1 MGRSRGNT
9 RNNFDFIIEE
19 YMSVTTI
26 ATTIATAAMLASPI
40 YTTAADT
47 DTTCSEYAKSASFIN
62 DKDPLIQEIYW
73 RVFESIKNLE
83 SLPGIRDLPKV
94 KEAVHVLKPGLQERW
109 AELVEKG
116 AITKEE
122 GDKEGR
128 PYTVLLQAIIEDVL
142 PSEQKKERLKAL
154 KGVIH
159 TPMPATP
166 FCTTKDAEI
175 TKALIDPA
183 VEKDPLRFATV
194 ISRPAIDR
202 DYLEFGTLDIVYPK
216 DGKSRTKEQ
225 LKIYHEA
232 LEEYSP
238 NLKDHP
244 LNCASIPQDLIGAYH
259 TFENPEGKKFAFAM
273 KATQANDPKTTVFGL
288 WFGELESST
297 PVYERISEIEKF
309 IEEHSSSP
317 SA

>member
-1 MGRSRGNT
+1 
-9 RNNFDFIIEE
+9 
-19 YMSVTTI
+19 MSVTTTI
-26 ATTIATAAMLASPI
+26 ATTIAAAAMLASPI
-40 YTTAADT
+40 YTTAGDT
-47 DTTCSEYAKSASFIN
+47 ATTCTSSGYTTSASFIN

-73 RVFESIKNLE
+73 KVFESIKNLE
-83 SLPGIRDLPKV
+83 DLPGIKDFPRV

-116 AITKEE
+116 VITKEE
-122 GDKEGR
+122 SDKDGR
-128 PYTVLLQAIIEDVL
+128 PYTVLLQAIIENVL
-142 PSEQKKERLKAL
+142 PSEQKNKRLKSL
-154 KGVIH
+154 EGVIH

-202 DYLEFGTLDIVYPK
+202 DYLKFGSIDIIYPK
-216 DGKSRTKEQ
+216 DGKSRTEEQ

-238 NLKDHP
+238 NLKDHS
-244 LNCASIPQDLIGAYH
+244 LNCESIPQDLIGAYH
-259 TFENPEGKKFAFAM
+259 TFENHEGKKFAFAM
-273 KATQANDPKTTVFGL
+273 KATQANHPKTTVFGL
-288 WFGELESST
+288 WFGELKPST
-297 PVYERISEIEKF
+297 PVYERISEVEKF
-309 IEEHSSSP
+309 IKEHSFPASS
-317 SA
+317 